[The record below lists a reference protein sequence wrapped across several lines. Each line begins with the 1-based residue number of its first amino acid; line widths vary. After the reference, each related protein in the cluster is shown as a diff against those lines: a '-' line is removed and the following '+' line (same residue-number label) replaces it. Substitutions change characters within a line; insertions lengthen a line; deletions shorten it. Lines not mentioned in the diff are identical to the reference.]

1 MVGKETSI
9 AEKIIKNF
17 LHGSIALN
25 KKFNGKKPDIQ
36 FKDLNFIVSVYEG
49 NHEDYNTDDEKKR
62 EDMFKRL
69 NFKIIRCNPNGP
81 AQINSFQAK
90 KILTSQNCFACKDY
104 LQNFRLEKVKVTNKV
119 LRENSNCVVC

>member
-25 KKFNGKKPDIQ
+25 KKFKRKKPDIQ
-36 FKDLNFIVSVYEG
+36 FKDLNFTVKVDEG
-49 NHEDYNTDDEKKR
+49 NHEDYDTDDEKKKR
-62 EDMFKRL
+62 EDMFKRH

-81 AQINSFQAK
+81 GEINSFQAK
-90 KILTSQNCFACKDY
+90 KILTSQNYAKKMMNEVINEIAEDF
-104 LQNFRLEKVKVTNKV
+104 EKA
-119 LRENSNCVVC
+119 VVMTKSKE